1 MRSSIYIATILI
13 CLILSTSI
21 ATAQK
26 YFRVLS
32 TTSMSWSGGMAQ
44 SGSGTTYSIKA
55 LLTTKQKVTFDGIWI
70 GKEYGLLE
78 THSFS
83 YTDGRALGKGDTVLL
98 TYTIHRYPP
107 NSPMAQMA
115 NPINKP
121 VPIYYKGDALIGYTI
136 DKVTRYRSVAKF
148 EQQPHQNYP

>member
-1 MRSSIYIATILI
+1 MRSAKNIAALILI
-13 CLILSTSI
+13 IMVGIST

-26 YFRVLS
+26 HFKVIEA
-32 TTSMSWSGGMAQ
+32 TSMSWSGGMAQ

-55 LLTTKQKVTFDGIWI
+55 ILLTKQKVTFDGIWI

-98 TYTIHRYPP
+98 TYIIHRYPP

-121 VPIYYKGDALIGYTI
+121 VPIYYKGEALIGFTI

>member
-1 MRSSIYIATILI
+1 MKFSKNISAVLLI
-13 CLILSTSI
+13 IMASTSI
-21 ATAQK
+21 IEAQK
-26 YFRVLS
+26 HFKVIEAS
-32 TTSMSWSGGMAQ
+32 SMSWSGGMAQ

-55 LLTTKQKVTFDGIWI
+55 VLTTKQKVTFDGIWI

-83 YTDGRALGKGDTVLL
+83 YTDGRTLGKGDTVLL
-98 TYTIHRYPP
+98 TYTINRYPP

-121 VPIYYKGDALIGYTI
+121 VPIYYKGEALIGFTI
-136 DKVTRYRSVAKF
+136 DNVTRYRSVAKF

>member
-1 MRSSIYIATILI
+1 MKLSKNISALLLIIMASTHIA
-13 CLILSTSI
+13 S
-21 ATAQK
+21 AQK
-26 YFRVLS
+26 YFRVIS
-32 TTSMSWSGGMAQ
+32 ATSMSWSGGMAQ

-55 LLTTKQKVTFDGIWI
+55 VLLTKQKVTFNDIWI

-83 YTDGRALGKGDTVLL
+83 YADGRALSKGDTVLL
-98 TYTIHRYPP
+98 TYTVHRYPP

-121 VPIYYKGDALIGYTI
+121 APIYYKGEALLGFTI
-136 DKVTRYRSVAKF
+136 NNVTRYRSMAKF
-148 EQQPHQNYP
+148 EQLPYQNYP